1 MKKTD
6 AFIRTTVL
14 SLALSLTLLGCTV
27 QNDNSSAPAAPHKA
41 ELIDEIS
48 DEEFSEE
55 IAAVTVSSAVSDTE
69 ANAETSSV
77 TASSSSSADP
87 FENIGIK
94 ANLCFGYTYE
104 GEFEPIDY
112 EEYISEVYVEYSMKP
127 YTGEKYFQ
135 YGMFIEVYYF
145 NDDKDENYDNSAAA
159 KRGFEFFAEKLSENG
174 IVPVEGRKHE
184 IIEVH
189 IYKQGDILYVTAI
202 FEETNGSEPIFFL
215 EDEPV
220 SLYGEDYVLIS
231 DRAVPADTKSL
242 YIFSE
247 SMEFAKKYYGYKENS
262 GENEAAVFDYSYT
275 SDDNAVTVDLNE
287 IAEKL
292 PDLEKL
298 YISHRINI
306 TGFEGLKKYS
316 SFSELDISERHI
328 RLENA
333 DILAGLSNIKKFC
346 LRNVREKEDIEWTAN
361 AKFSELA
368 FECDY
373 PKDELL
379 KLVYSM
385 PKVTELSIYGLAP
398 DLAGIEDMTNLKKLN
413 IVSDSL
419 DDKQIDDLKKAM
431 PQCKIEVFSPE
442 TKSLATVYIGDVR
455 IETLDGDDYWNKI
468 LYVKNC
474 GEEPVENLPEFLLQN
489 GFTDGCEEMYITYP
503 EHDGIEYSQVVE
515 RLQITDKGIDY
526 DNFEMFLSVLA
537 APDDDYT
544 DNFRYRTISTDSEI
558 RVLLHF
564 KDNDSET

>member
-1 MKKTD
+1 MKNT
-6 AFIRTTVL
+6 AALF
-14 SLALSLTLLGCTV
+14 LALLLTLSGCAV
-27 QNDNSSAPAAPHKA
+27 QNGGAPGSPIKA
-41 ELIDEIS
+41 DLIDEIS
-48 DEEFSEE
+48 DEEFPEE
-55 IAAVTVSSAVSDTE
+55 TAAVTVSSSVPDTE
-69 ANAETSSV
+69 AAAETASV
-77 TASSSSSADP
+77 TVSEKSSAADP
-87 FENIGIK
+87 LSMEFEDV
-94 ANLCFGYTYE
+94 GYTSHLRFGHTSE
-104 GEFEPIDY
+104 GEYEPVDY
-112 EEYISEVYVEYSMKP
+112 AFSYRD
-127 YTGEKYFQ
+127 EKYSK
-135 YGMFIEVYYF
+135 YDMIVEMSYY
-145 NDDKDENYDNSAAA
+145 NENKDEDCDNSAAA
-159 KRGFEFFAEKLSENG
+159 KKGFDFFAEKLSEDSTFLPE
-174 IVPVEGRKHE
+174 V
-184 IIEVH
+184 IEYKVMEVTV
-189 IYKQGDILYVTAI
+189 YKQGDVLSVTALYDSKGVG
-202 FEETNGSEPIFFL
+202 TVYFL

-220 SLYGEDYVLIS
+220 SLYGEDYVFIS
-231 DRAVPADTKSL
+231 DMAVPADTKSL

-262 GENEAAVFDYSYT
+262 GENETAVFDYSYT

-306 TGFEGLKKYS
+306 TGFDGLKKYG

-328 RLENA
+328 RSENA
-333 DILAGLSNIKKFC
+333 DILAGLSNIKKLR

-361 AKFSELA
+361 AKFSEFS

-373 PKDELL
+373 PKEDML
-379 KLVYSM
+379 KFVYSM

-398 DLAGIEDMTNLKKLN
+398 DLTGIEAMTNLQKLN
-413 IVSDSL
+413 IVSDSH

-431 PQCKIEVFSPE
+431 PWCKIEVSSPE
-442 TKSLATVYIGDVR
+442 AKSLATVYIGDVR

-474 GEEPVENLPEFLLQN
+474 GEKPVENLPEFLLQN
-489 GFTDGCEEMYITYP
+489 GFTDGCEEMYISYP

-526 DNFEMFLSVLA
+526 DNFEMFLSVLSV
-537 APDDDYT
+537 PDEDYT
-544 DNFRYRTISTDSEI
+544 DNFRYRTIAADTEV

>member
-1 MKKTD
+1 MKKTS
-6 AFIRTTVL
+6 ALIYITALVL
-14 SLALSLTLLGCTV
+14 AATLTLSGCAV
-27 QNDNSSAPAAPHKA
+27 QNDNSSDPLAPHKA

-48 DEEFSEE
+48 DEEANSE

-69 ANAETSSV
+69 TSSV
-77 TASSSSSADP
+77 TAPFSSSADP
-87 FENIGIK
+87 FENIGND
-94 ANLCFGYTYE
+94 ADLCFGYTYE

-127 YTGEKYFQ
+127 YTGEKFSQ

-174 IVPVEGRKHE
+174 IVPVDGRKHE

-306 TGFEGLKKYS
+306 TSFEGLKKYG

-328 RLENA
+328 TEENA
-333 DILAGLSNIKKFC
+333 DSLAGLSNIKKLC

-368 FECDY
+368 LECDY
-373 PKDELL
+373 PKENML
-379 KLVYSM
+379 KFVYSM
-385 PKVTELSIYGLAP
+385 PKVTELSIYGLVP
-398 DLAGIEDMTNLKKLN
+398 DLTGIEAMTNLKKLN
-413 IVSDSL
+413 IVSGSFDG
-419 DDKQIDDLKKAM
+419 KQIDELKKAM
-431 PQCKIEVFSPE
+431 PQCEIAYSPDE
-442 TKSLATVYIGDVR
+442 KSLATVYIGDVR
-455 IETLDGDDYWNKI
+455 IETNDGDDYWNKV

-474 GEEPVENLPEFLLQN
+474 GEKPVENLPEFLLQN
-489 GFTDGCEEMYITYP
+489 GFTDGCEEMYISYP
-503 EHDGIEYSQVVE
+503 EHDGIEYSQVTE

-526 DNFEMFLSVLA
+526 DNFEMYLSVLSV
-537 APDDDYT
+537 PDEDYT
-544 DNFRYRTISTDSEI
+544 DNFRYRTIVPDCEVS
-558 RVLLHF
+558 VLLHLT
-564 KDNDSET
+564 S